1 VYVVT
6 SVSQG
11 LASRI
16 VDPDGE
22 VLVETIDGLATA
34 NLDLAKE
41 SRLWWL
47 SAGPAYGEAKSLS
60 VQELRPDTY
69 GALVTAAKPE

>member
-1 VYVVT
+1 M
-6 SVSQG
+6 
-11 LASRI
+11 
-16 VDPDGE
+16 VDPGGE

-47 SAGPAYGEAKSLS
+47 SAGPAYGEAKCLSLR
-60 VQELRPDTY
+60 ERRPDTY
-69 GALVTAAKPE
+69 GALVTGAKPE